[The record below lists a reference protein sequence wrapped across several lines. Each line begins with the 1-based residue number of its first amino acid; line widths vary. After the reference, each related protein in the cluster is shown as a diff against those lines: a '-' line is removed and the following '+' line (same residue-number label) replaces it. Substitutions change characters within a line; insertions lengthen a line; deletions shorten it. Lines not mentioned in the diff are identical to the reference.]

1 MRRVWAYVVA
11 IVLFGLIAWDILN
24 ARNPLTGGA
33 PMAAMIII
41 ALTLTWWFEESKPN
55 R

>member
-1 MRRVWAYVVA
+1 MRRVWAYITA
-11 IVLFGLIAWDILN
+11 IILFCLIAWDILN

-33 PMAAMIII
+33 PMAALIILAI
-41 ALTLTWWFEESKPN
+41 TVTWWFEESKPS